1 MFHDVLCNWCMGII
15 MRMVVI
21 SFIILLLMIGI
32 WAWFYYTSIGP
43 VTTFYWDKLTELTDV
58 VRNEDWERAE
68 RDLAEYTDKWYETK
82 KVWVFFVNQRDL
94 DNIDSSI
101 RQLGVYIENKEK
113 VLAQA
118 ELEHLIVLFYIIDEN
133 ECLTIE
139 NIF

>member
-1 MFHDVLCNWCMGII
+1 

-32 WAWFYYTSIGP
+32 WAWFYYASVDPI
-43 VTTFYWDKLTELTDV
+43 TTYFWDSLTELTDV
-58 VRNEDWERAE
+58 IRDEDWETAKK
-68 RDLAEYTDKWYETK
+68 DIALHTDKWYEAK
-82 KVWVFFVNQRDL
+82 KLWVFFINQKDI

-101 RQLGVYIENKEK
+101 RQLNIYIENKEK

>member
-1 MFHDVLCNWCMGII
+1 

-21 SFIILLLMIGI
+21 SFIILCLMIGI
-32 WAWFYYTSIGP
+32 WAWFYYGSVGP
-43 VTTFYWDKLTELTDV
+43 VTSYYWDSLTELTNI
-58 VRNEDWERAE
+58 VRNEDWETVKKDMA
-68 RDLAEYTDKWYETK
+68 LYTDKWYEAK
-82 KVWVFFVNQRDL
+82 KIWTFFVNQRDL

-101 RQLGVYIENKEK
+101 RQLNIYIENEEK

-133 ECLTIE
+133 ECITLE

>member
-1 MFHDVLCNWCMGII
+1 

-21 SFIILLLMIGI
+21 SFVLLILMIGI
-32 WAWFYYTSIGP
+32 WAWFYYTSLGP
-43 VTTFYWDKLTELTDV
+43 VTTYFWDGLTELTDV
-58 VRNEDWERAE
+58 VRNEDWETAKK
-68 RDLAEYTDKWYETK
+68 DLAVYTDKWYEAK
-82 KVWVFFVNQRDL
+82 KLWVFFINQKDL

-101 RQLGVYIENKEK
+101 RQLGVYVENKEK
-113 VLAQA
+113 ILAQA